1 MSSRAMPRPT
11 IARALLASAL
21 VVAVLG
27 ASGCG
32 WFRKGNAL
40 YAEAPEN
47 RPLEV
52 PPDLDRPDTSGAMKM
67 PVAGSVTRSGMSA
80 PAAAAGATA
89 ATAATGETGFN
100 VAGER
105 DAVFERVGE
114 VIGSTP
120 GATVVSKAQILGT
133 YDVDFEGA
141 KFLVRVTRVDA
152 GAYVSAV
159 DPRGLPAAG
168 EAPRKLMLALRNALG
183 A

>member
-32 WFRKGNAL
+32 WFRQGNAL
-40 YAEAPEN
+40 YAQAPEN

-52 PPDLDRPDTSGAMKM
+52 PPDLDPPDTSGAMKM
-67 PVAGSVTRSGMSA
+67 PDTGSVTRSEMSA
-80 PAAAAGATA
+80 PGAAPGATA
-89 ATAATGETGFN
+89 TAGETGFN
-100 VAGER
+100 VAGDR
-105 DAVFERVGE
+105 DVVFERVGE
-114 VIGSTP
+114 VIASTA

-141 KFLVRVTRVDA
+141 KFLVRVTRIDS

-168 EAPRKLMLALRNALG
+168 EGPRKLMAALRNALG
-183 A
+183 G

>member
-1 MSSRAMPRPT
+1 M
-11 IARALLASAL
+11 
-21 VVAVLG
+21 
-27 ASGCG
+27 
-32 WFRKGNAL
+32 
-40 YAEAPEN
+40 
-47 RPLEV
+47 

-67 PVAGSVTRSGMSA
+67 PATGSVTRSEMSA
-80 PAAAAGATA
+80 PAATA
-89 ATAATGETGFN
+89 AAGETGFN
-100 VAGER
+100 VAGDR

-114 VIGSTP
+114 VIASTP